1 MAMLSTLSLWQSDLA
16 QDRKFGLE
24 DGSRF
29 ATGGGDREGH
39 GGGYKEVDR
48 EREYQRKRQREEKKE
63 EAEKRKTDKV
73 RCKLC
78 KRFSCV
84 C

>member
-1 MAMLSTLSLWQSDLA
+1 M

-29 ATGGGDREGH
+29 ATGTGRREGG
-39 GGGYKEVDR
+39 GGGYREVDDDS
-48 EREYQRKRQREEKKE
+48 ERRRKRRREEEKQ
-63 EAEKRKTDKV
+63 EAEKRKTEKV
-73 RCKLC
+73 RCKAC
-78 KRFSCV
+78 KRFACV